1 MSTYHIF
8 YTRKDK
14 LPTGINISAINEI
27 DAITKFTSE
36 HQHIEIIY
44 IAKQETLWSLQKM

>member
-36 HQHIEIIY
+36 HLHVEIIY
-44 IAKQETLWSLQKM
+44 IATQETLWSLQKM